1 MDGGTLKRAHL
12 SREGLELVAELL
24 HGLRI
29 GPGDAEVADGVG
41 ERAALQVLHGQ
52 VVRLLRIR
60 LVEMQ
65 VRLVPSLY
73 TRARARGKSTRIT
86 VTPPPQCG
94 ADGSEKG

>member
-1 MDGGTLKRAHL
+1 
-12 SREGLELVAELL
+12 
-24 HGLRI
+24 
-29 GPGDAEVADGVG
+29 
-41 ERAALQVLHGQ
+41 
-52 VVRLLRIR
+52 
-60 LVEMQ
+60 VEMQ